1 MKYTEEQLDSRLH
14 FFAELLSYEASCYIW
29 TYAPD
34 GALMSTNCPH
44 LALDRVFRHSSGY
57 AFMMEHIKTSSAPL
71 MISTRFG
78 LVWGA
83 VFEMDQDKLERIHVL
98 GPACTQELNYYE
110 LEQAIWGKV
119 TPRWK
124 TKFLKI
130 METVPVISSMMFLHR
145 ILMMQYCITGERI
158 HISDI
163 VMQREA
169 NKRQQENGEPGIP
182 IDRIQ
187 VHMSEQS
194 LLTMIRTGDMNYDN
208 VMAKA
213 ARFLVGKNLL
223 SEDPL
228 QNAKLGQVQFIA
240 LCCQAA
246 VEGGLA
252 AESAYTRKDAYVQ
265 DVEHAKSITE
275 ITQIGRTM
283 YEDYIRLVYQQ
294 RVNQNFSKAVRSTCD
309 YIENNLREKLTAGL
323 LAGRVGYADYY
334 LSRLFKKETGFSI
347 DEYVRNARI
356 ERAKLLLTSS
366 RDSIQEIAEALGF
379 NDRNYFSVT
388 FKKITGIPPAAYR
401 KKYRRL

>member
-1 MKYTEEQLDSRLH
+1 MKYTEEQLDSRLR

-34 GALMSTNCPH
+34 GALMNTNCPY

-57 AFMMEHIKTSSAPL
+57 GFMMEHIKNSCAPL
-71 MISTRFG
+71 MMSTRLG

-83 VFEMDQDKLERIHVL
+83 VFEVNQDKLERIHVL
-98 GPACTQELNYYE
+98 GPVSTQELNYYE
-110 LEQAIWGKV
+110 LEQAIWGKI

-130 METVPVISSMMFLHR
+130 METLPVISNMMFSHR

-163 VMQREA
+163 VMQKEP
-169 NKRQQENGEPGIP
+169 NKRQREESSGIP
-182 IDRIQ
+182 VDRIQ
-187 VHMSEQS
+187 VQMSEQS
-194 LLTMIRTGDMNYDN
+194 LLAMIRTGDMNYRD

-213 ARFLVGKNLL
+213 TRFLVGKNLL
-223 SEDPL
+223 SADPL

-240 LCCQAA
+240 MCCQAA

-252 AESAYTRKDAYVQ
+252 AESAYTRKDAYIQ

-275 ITQIGRTM
+275 INQIGRTM

-294 RVNQNFSKAVRSTCD
+294 RMNQNLSKAVRSTCA
-309 YIENNLREKLTAGL
+309 YIENHLCENLSAGL
-323 LAGRVGYADYY
+323 LASRVGYADYY

-347 DEYVRNARI
+347 DEYARNARI
-356 ERAKLLLTSS
+356 ERAKLLLASS
-366 RDSIQEIAEALGF
+366 KDNIQEIAEALGF

-388 FKKITGIPPAAYR
+388 FKKITGMSPAAYR
-401 KKYRRL
+401 KKYQRL